1 MLSSRDVRQ
10 CSTIIPR
17 NTEAVNIRFVAANR
31 SALCHSVGEDHA
43 CPVPNWLATSQE
55 RNRFTGIRSF
65 RGYSF
70 DWTWESTDAPSWWVL
85 LDRRT
90 WVHVGTDRVKEYVVD
105 RVPVSRWLKRYKD
118 GCELY
123 LLLGL
128 RGLWIHWRSSR
139 SGSWKS
145 LRKRDM
151 GSDWKFLF
159 FCWSISILEILHF
172 NYFFV
177 NMY

>member
-1 MLSSRDVRQ
+1 MPRIVQLCVILWARITRVPCQIDWPRRKNEIVLRAFDRFVVIPLIELGNRRMPRRDV
-10 CSTIIPR
+10 
-17 NTEAVNIRFVAANR
+17 A
-31 SALCHSVGEDHA
+31 
-43 CPVPNWLATSQE
+43 
-55 RNRFTGIRSF
+55 
-65 RGYSF
+65 
-70 DWTWESTDAPSWWVL
+70 WVL

-159 FCWSISILEILHF
+159 FRWSISILEILHF
-172 NYFFV
+172 NYLFV